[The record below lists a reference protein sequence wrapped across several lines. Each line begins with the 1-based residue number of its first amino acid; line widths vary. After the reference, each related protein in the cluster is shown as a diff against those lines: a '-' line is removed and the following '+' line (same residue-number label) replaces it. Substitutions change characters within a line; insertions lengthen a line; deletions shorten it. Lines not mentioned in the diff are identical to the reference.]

1 MHGEDRLLGGLRSD
15 LYPALGAIFH
25 VGIVAFRVAAVM
37 PVVGCRGLRGLR
49 YFPLY
54 VNRRCGRY
62 SNYGGIG
69 DRRITVS
76 HSPVSISI
84 SVGGGIIG
92 SAAVITK
99 TNSAQ

>member
-1 MHGEDRLLGGLRSD
+1 MSGLRSD
-15 LYPALGAIFH
+15 LYPALGTVFH
-25 VGIVAFRVAAVM
+25 VGIVAFWVAAIM
-37 PVVGCRGLRGLR
+37 PVVGCLGLR

-54 VNRRCGRY
+54 VNRRCRRHR
-62 SNYGGIG
+62 NYGRIG

-76 HSPVSISI
+76 HSPVSIPISV

>member
-1 MHGEDRLLGGLRSD
+1 MSGLRSD
-15 LYPALGAIFH
+15 LYPALGTVFH
-25 VGIVAFRVAAVM
+25 VGIVAFRIAAVM
-37 PVVGCRGLRGLR
+37 PVVGCLGLRSLR

-54 VNRRCGRY
+54 VNRRCRRHR
-62 SNYGGIG
+62 NYGRIG

-76 HSPVSISI
+76 HSPVSIPISV